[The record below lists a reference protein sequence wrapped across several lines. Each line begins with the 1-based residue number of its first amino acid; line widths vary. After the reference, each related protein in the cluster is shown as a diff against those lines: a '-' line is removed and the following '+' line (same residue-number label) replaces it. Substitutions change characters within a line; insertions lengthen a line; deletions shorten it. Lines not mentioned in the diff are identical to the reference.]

1 MNKCTYHIS
10 KHVQA
15 SCSGS
20 LIDGGCNGGLAG
32 DDVVVLEESTQL
44 VDITGIADSKI
55 ELLESFINMQHME
68 KALQFTQII
77 SFSLL
82 VWGSMTSL
90 PLVQVASNAFASP
103 MAIKFP
109 LLSKKVFAAWIC
121 VPQLMMNWLN
131 YLMSS

>member
-20 LIDGGCNGGLAG
+20 LIDGGCNGGLAE

-55 ELLESFINMQHME
+55 ESVP
-68 KALQFTQII
+68 I
-77 SFSLL
+77 S
-82 VWGSMTSL
+82 T
-90 PLVQVASNAFASP
+90 VAGL
-103 MAIKFP
+103 ITTTD
-109 LLSKKVFAAWIC
+109 
-121 VPQLMMNWLN
+121 
-131 YLMSS
+131 

>member
-68 KALQFTQII
+68 KALQFTQLT
-77 SFSLL
+77 SFALL
-82 VWGSMTSL
+82 VWRSMTSL
-90 PLVQVASNAFASP
+90 PVVLVASNEFVP
-103 MAIKFP
+103 LMAIKFP
-109 LLSKKVFAAWIC
+109 CCQRRSLIHGYAC
-121 VPQLMMNWLN
+121 PN
-131 YLMSS
+131 